1 MRNCRPEHG
10 NCSPARA
17 ATRQGGCYIYGTEPL
32 GGRNT
37 TPWAICRHCSP
48 TRSGQSIAPKD
59 RYTATDAE
67 IRDSFLKFLDY
78 CGTYAFHENEGFM
91 LHRVQGSS
99 LPNWVGSVQKR
110 FYVLNGSCLTIS
122 RHRFLP
128 RATNGHLSSFGK
140 RLSGPISNDILMLIQ
155 VICYQTFP

>member
-1 MRNCRPEHG
+1 MRNCRSEHG

-17 ATRQGGCYIYGTEPL
+17 TTRQGGCYIYGTELL
-32 GGRNT
+32 GRPQYNAVGNMSALLSHPER
-37 TPWAICRHCSP
+37 PVY
-48 TRSGQSIAPKD
+48 RSED

-67 IRDSFLKFLDY
+67 IRDSFLFLAY

-91 LHRVQGSS
+91 LHRVHGSS

-122 RHRFLP
+122 ATDSYSGRRMGIYP
-128 RATNGHLSSFGK
+128 RLGK
-140 RLSGPISNDILMLIQ
+140 D
-155 VICYQTFP
+155 

>member
-1 MRNCRPEHG
+1 MSALLSHPERPV
-10 NCSPARA
+10 
-17 ATRQGGCYIYGTEPL
+17 Y
-32 GGRNT
+32 
-37 TPWAICRHCSP
+37 
-48 TRSGQSIAPKD
+48 RSED

-140 RLSGPISNDILMLIQ
+140 RLSGSISNDILMLIQ